1 MGKAA
6 GSAGELGWG
15 ISVFGITAWK
25 CWPGVFLEPKV
36 LGSRCFG
43 VSWKCLVALCVL
55 LCVCRVVL
63 CVMWVL
69 LVPCGCLW
77 LAAGG
82 ILVLVWWL
90 PVWFCVCGCLCC
102 DILCGSVFSCVPAL
116 CSCAAL
122 LWALVL
128 LAVGSCAAVL

>member
-55 LCVCRVVL
+55 FVCLQGGFVCHVGAVGALWVLVAGCWWHPGACLVAPCVVL
-63 CVMWVL
+63 CMWVSL
-69 LVPCGCLW
+69 L
-77 LAAGG
+77 
-82 ILVLVWWL
+82 
-90 PVWFCVCGCLCC
+90 
-102 DILCGSVFSCVPAL
+102 
-116 CSCAAL
+116 
-122 LWALVL
+122 
-128 LAVGSCAAVL
+128 